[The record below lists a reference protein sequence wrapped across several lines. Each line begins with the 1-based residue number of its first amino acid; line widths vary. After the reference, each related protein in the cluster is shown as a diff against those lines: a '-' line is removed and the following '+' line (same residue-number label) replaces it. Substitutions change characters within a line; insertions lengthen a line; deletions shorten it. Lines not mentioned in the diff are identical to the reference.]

1 VRRTFG
7 RTAVKPALNWVAVVI
22 AAAVVL
28 IIGIVIAAEWTG
40 IGDSDISG
48 AGWLAMGLGVIVT
61 LALGVGLMALVF
73 ISNRR
78 GYDEIGRRDI

>member
-1 VRRTFG
+1 M
-7 RTAVKPALNWVAVVI
+7 KPALNWVAVVI